1 LPTVY
6 ALRGKKGKEKKK
18 KRKGKKRRNHC
29 PNNTRK
35 CQKIPT
41 HDKRAIQAN

>member
-6 ALRGKKGKEKKK
+6 ALRGKGQKRKEKEKEK
-18 KRKGKKRRNHC
+18 EFYG

-35 CQKIPT
+35 SSK
-41 HDKRAIQAN
+41 NSNS